1 MELSLSIVDQVTEL
15 VGRLSPTE
23 RLAVIRALTSPKS
36 FTKGSQS
43 IDPTEFDRQL
53 AVEEETWY
61 RRPKADR
68 MRFAGEYVAV
78 VEGEVIDHDVDQSA
92 LVLRTRKPA
101 RSVLIVFADWDA
113 PPVYSF
119 PSTRLSG

>member
-1 MELSLSIVDQVTEL
+1 MGLTSSIVDQVTEL
-15 VGRLSPTE
+15 AGRLSPAE
-23 RLAVIRALTSPKS
+23 RLEIIRALASPRA

-61 RRPKADR
+61 CRPKADR

-78 VEGEVIDHDVDQSA
+78 VEGEVIDHDVDQSN
-92 LVLRTRKPA
+92 LVLRTRNPA

-119 PSTRLSG
+119 PSTRLSC